1 MIPTEENDAFVIVDM
16 LNDFIDGALANPIAK
31 AAVKPTVR
39 FIESF
44 RGRKI
49 LVLKDTHP
57 KNYAATFEGRHLP
70 VAHCI
75 QGTPGADVNP
85 AIQKALDAFRT
96 RGGSVCEIPKN
107 YLMLNPADVPD
118 LRLGKSG
125 RLFLG
130 GTCTEICVVN
140 NALLLHRIFPD
151 TEMIVLRDLCAALDA
166 KGEES
171 AFHVMRACQIT
182 GVESER

>member
-1 MIPTEENDAFVIVDM
+1 MKVIEVNGARSRSLADVAGKTMRGRRLRGLPEAFHPVAPVAYKVTRRPDMIPTEENDAFVIVDM

-57 KNYAATFEGRHLP
+57 KKLCGDVRRPAPA

-75 QGTPGADVNP
+75 KGTPGADVNP
-85 AIQKALDAFRT
+85 EIQKALDAFRA
-96 RGGSVCEIPKN
+96 RG
-107 YLMLNPADVPD
+107 
-118 LRLGKSG
+118 
-125 RLFLG
+125 
-130 GTCTEICVVN
+130 
-140 NALLLHRIFPD
+140 ALSLKFRRI
-151 TEMIVLRDLCAALDA
+151 TLC
-166 KGEES
+166 
-171 AFHVMRACQIT
+171 
-182 GVESER
+182 